1 MNHFISFADS
11 RMTDSLNRLCRQAE
25 ALEFFD
31 EITSFTEHDLLP
43 EFTSRMGK
51 YLIPSCKGFG
61 YWSWKPWIIS
71 HALRKMKEG
80 DRLLYLDAGCHI
92 NPEGRKRFRE
102 YVDILDRHSNGML
115 VFYNGQPEYKWTK
128 GDIFRH
134 FSISP
139 ENTRITHTQ
148 QIAAGHV
155 FIKKTPWTVELIRDW
170 LHIFYNHL
178 NLVDNSPSVS
188 PNLEGFVENRYDQS
202 IFFHPVQ
209 TAWHYSAR
217 LFGNLRGRLEPACR
231 LPFPGPEGH
240 GAAAARKRKVDK
252 KNQEL
257 FLLQIQRIRNPES
270 I

>member
-170 LHIFYNHL
+170 LHIFTT
-178 NLVDNSPSVS
+178 
-188 PNLEGFVENRYDQS
+188 
-202 IFFHPVQ
+202 I
-209 TAWHYSAR
+209 
-217 LFGNLRGRLEPACR
+217 
-231 LPFPGPEGH
+231 
-240 GAAAARKRKVDK
+240 
-252 KNQEL
+252 
-257 FLLQIQRIRNPES
+257 
-270 I
+270 

>member
-31 EITSFTEHDLLP
+31 ETTSFTEHDLLP

-51 YLIPSCKGFG
+51 YLTPSCKGFG

-71 HALRKMKEG
+71 HALQKMKDG

-92 NPEGRKRFRE
+92 NPAGMKRFRE
-102 YVDILDRHSNGML
+102 YVDILDRDNNGML
-115 VFYNGQPEYKWTK
+115 AFYNGQPEYKWTK

-139 ENTRITHTQ
+139 ENTRITHSQ

-155 FIKKTPWTVELIRDW
+155 FIKKSPRAVEL
-170 LHIFYNHL
+170 
-178 NLVDNSPSVS
+178 
-188 PNLEGFVENRYDQS
+188 
-202 IFFHPVQ
+202 
-209 TAWHYSAR
+209 
-217 LFGNLRGRLEPACR
+217 
-231 LPFPGPEGH
+231 
-240 GAAAARKRKVDK
+240 
-252 KNQEL
+252 
-257 FLLQIQRIRNPES
+257 
-270 I
+270 

>member
-115 VFYNGQPEYKWTK
+115 VFYNGQPEYKWTR
-128 GDIFRH
+128 GI
-134 FSISP
+134 SSAISP
-139 ENTRITHTQ
+139 SPRKIPASHIPSKSRPDTSSS
-148 QIAAGHV
+148 
-155 FIKKTPWTVELIRDW
+155 KKP
-170 LHIFYNHL
+170 H
-178 NLVDNSPSVS
+178 
-188 PNLEGFVENRYDQS
+188 
-202 IFFHPVQ
+202 
-209 TAWHYSAR
+209 
-217 LFGNLRGRLEPACR
+217 GR
-231 LPFPGPEGH
+231 
-240 GAAAARKRKVDK
+240 
-252 KNQEL
+252 
-257 FLLQIQRIRNPES
+257 
-270 I
+270 

>member
-155 FIKKTPWTVELIRDW
+155 FIKNPMDGRIDPGLAPY
-170 LHIFYNHL
+170 LL
-178 NLVDNSPSVS
+178 QPSES
-188 PNLEGFVENRYDQS
+188 GGQLPLRLSQS
-202 IFFHPVQ
+202 
-209 TAWHYSAR
+209 
-217 LFGNLRGRLEPACR
+217 GGLRGKP
-231 LPFPGPEGH
+231 
-240 GAAAARKRKVDK
+240 V
-252 KNQEL
+252 
-257 FLLQIQRIRNPES
+257 
-270 I
+270 

>member
-31 EITSFTEHDLLP
+31 ETTSFTEHDLLP

-51 YLIPSCKGFG
+51 YLTPSCKGFG

-71 HALRKMKEG
+71 HALQKMKDG

-92 NPEGRKRFRE
+92 NPAGMKRFRE
-102 YVDILDRHSNGML
+102 YVDILDRDNNGML
-115 VFYNGQPEYKWTK
+115 AFYNGQPEYKWTK

-139 ENTRITHTQ
+139 ENTRITHSQ

-155 FIKKTPWTVELIRDW
+155 FIKKSPRAVELIRDW

-178 NLVDNSPSVS
+178 NLVDNSPLCLS
-188 PNLEGFVENRYDQS
+188 QS
-202 IFFHPVQ
+202 GGIRRKPVRPKHFFHSVQ
-209 TAWHYSAR
+209 TARRYCPS
-217 LFGNLRGRLEPACR
+217 LFGDLCGRLGPTG
-231 LPFPGPEGH
+231 LVSIPG
-240 GAAAARKRKVDK
+240 
-252 KNQEL
+252 
-257 FLLQIQRIRNPES
+257 
-270 I
+270 

>member
-31 EITSFTEHDLLP
+31 ETTSFTEHDLLP

-51 YLIPSCKGFG
+51 YLTPSCKGFG

-71 HALRKMKEG
+71 HALQKMKDG

-92 NPEGRKRFRE
+92 NPAGMKRFRE
-102 YVDILDRHSNGML
+102 YVDILDRDNNGML
-115 VFYNGQPEYKWTK
+115 AFYNGQPEYKWTK

-139 ENTRITHTQ
+139 ENTRITHSQ

-155 FIKKTPWTVELIRDW
+155 FIKKSPRAVELIRDW

-188 PNLEGFVENRYDQS
+188 PNLEEFVENRYYQS
-202 IFFHPVQ
+202 IFSILCKLRGV
-209 TAWHYSAR
+209 TALPCSETYAEDWDRLALFPFQDRRDISVSPTQKTCGNLWRR
-217 LFGNLRGRLEPACR
+217 LF
-231 LPFPGPEGH
+231 
-240 GAAAARKRKVDK
+240 RKTG
-252 KNQEL
+252 
-257 FLLQIQRIRNPES
+257 
-270 I
+270 

>member
-11 RMTDSLNRLCRQAE
+11 RMTDSLNRLHRQAK

-31 EITSFTEHDLLP
+31 ETTPFTQHDLLP

-51 YLIPSCKGFG
+51 YLTPSCKGFG

-71 HALRKMKEG
+71 HTLQKMKDG

-92 NPEGRKRFRE
+92 NPAGRKRFRE
-102 YVDILDRHSNGML
+102 YVDTLDRDSNGML

-139 ENTRITHTQ
+139 ENTRITHSQ

-155 FIKKTPWTVELIRDW
+155 FIKKSPGTVELIRDW

-202 IFFHPVQ
+202 IFSILCKLRGV
-209 TAWHYSAR
+209 TALPCSETYAEDWDRLALFPFQDRRDLSVSPTQKTCGNLWRR
-217 LFGNLRGRLEPACR
+217 LF
-231 LPFPGPEGH
+231 
-240 GAAAARKRKVDK
+240 RKTG
-252 KNQEL
+252 
-257 FLLQIQRIRNPES
+257 
-270 I
+270 